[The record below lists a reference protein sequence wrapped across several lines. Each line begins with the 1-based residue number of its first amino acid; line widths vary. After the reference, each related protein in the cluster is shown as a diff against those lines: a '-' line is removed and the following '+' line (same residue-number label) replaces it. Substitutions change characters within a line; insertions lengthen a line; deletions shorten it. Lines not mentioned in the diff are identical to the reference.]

1 MAERLDTLLALYM
14 SAALLASSDL
24 QALALAIYELDITLA
39 GQAY

>member
-1 MAERLDTLLALYM
+1 MVALLGTLLALYT
-14 SAALLASSDL
+14 SVALLASSDL